1 MKINS
6 LFAILNGLFRKTN
19 SLFIFFFDI
28 AKVQNKAVPR
38 K

>member
-1 MKINS
+1 MKTNS
-6 LFAILNGLFRKTN
+6 LFAILNG
-19 SLFIFFFDI
+19 LFIFFFDI

>member
-1 MKINS
+1 MKINR
-6 LFAILNGLFRKTN
+6 LFVKIY